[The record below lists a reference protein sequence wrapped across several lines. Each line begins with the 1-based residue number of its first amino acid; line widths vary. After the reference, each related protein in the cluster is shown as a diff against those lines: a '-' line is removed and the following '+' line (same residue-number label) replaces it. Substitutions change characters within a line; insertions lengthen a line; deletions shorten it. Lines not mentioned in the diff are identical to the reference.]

1 MSTNLTTALNSV
13 PDEEVDRGRVGSVE
27 APLEELLRD
36 VARLQ
41 EAAGH
46 GRRCLADRLEGC
58 QLISINGIGLI

>member
-27 APLEELLRD
+27 APLEELLGD

-46 GRRCLADRLEGC
+46 RRRRLADRL
-58 QLISINGIGLI
+58 